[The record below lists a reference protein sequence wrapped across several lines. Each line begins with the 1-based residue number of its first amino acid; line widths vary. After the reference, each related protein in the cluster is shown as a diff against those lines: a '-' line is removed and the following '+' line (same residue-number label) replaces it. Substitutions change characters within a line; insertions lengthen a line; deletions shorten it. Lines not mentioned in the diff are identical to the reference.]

1 MAGLLCSQC
10 ECLMHCCR
18 LIECDGALCGAE
30 LRSMQ
35 CMKEIHLISNV
46 YRITARHEACAV
58 PCLRC
63 AGARGSRHYVGLNFG
78 LGGPFLHVSSQAVE
92 P

>member
-10 ECLMHCCR
+10 VCLMQCCR

-35 CMKEIHLISNV
+35 YMKEIHLISNV
-46 YRITARHEACAV
+46 YRITARHKACAV

-63 AGARGSRHYVGLNFG
+63 AGARARGIPSGSI
-78 LGGPFLHVSSQAVE
+78 LGWSAHF
-92 P
+92 